1 MNKFLFKSTDADF
14 QKLYQ
19 FLMTINKNVLYLTRQ
34 TDLCVKW
41 LKEMNHDDNLQQQVD
56 KYFERGEDSEPG
68 LEDSRNKE
76 DND

>member
-41 LKEMNHDDNLQQQVD
+41 LKEERHDNDLQSTVD
-56 KYFERGEDSEPG
+56 KYFEEREENISDTEKVGTD
-68 LEDSRNKE
+68 
-76 DND
+76 